1 MYYEVGSEKVKLCI
15 GYNTRLERRRHN
27 YCYLR
32 NQQDPIIYLPPRD
45 RNLPSQ
51 PISIQEAQSEKKTT
65 NLCAPLEFLKNVSA
79 MFDNHTISLLFL
91 QMSKQTF
98 RMFTL
103 CDHLLFGFCSLH
115 LDVLRCAKNHGLFY
129 LNYPQINEV
138 RKYDHMARFT
148 QFL

>member
-1 MYYEVGSEKVKLCI
+1 
-15 GYNTRLERRRHN
+15 
-27 YCYLR
+27 
-32 NQQDPIIYLPPRD
+32 
-45 RNLPSQ
+45 
-51 PISIQEAQSEKKTT
+51 
-65 NLCAPLEFLKNVSA
+65 

-103 CDHLLFGFCSLH
+103 CDHLLFVFCSLH

-148 QFL
+148 QFLEHKKMIEEQKERRNKERGNEKNKTERKQIEEKSKECARRKGDKN